1 MRSPYAVRRPVEN
14 DYLVR
19 ERDRRRARD
28 LLGVG
33 VAVLMLGVGLLAYT
47 WIHIEITASGY
58 RVDTLEKELHG
69 LQQEER
75 RLQLE
80 AGYLSRPERIEN
92 RARGELEMRPPKLSQ
107 TLFYEELV
115 P

>member
-19 ERDRRRARD
+19 ERDRRLARE

-33 VAVLMLGVGLLAYT
+33 IAVLLLGVGLLAYT
-47 WIHIEITASGY
+47 WIHIEITAAGY
-58 RVDTLEKELHG
+58 RVDTLEKELHS

-80 AGYLSRPERIEN
+80 ATYLSRPERIEN
-92 RARGELEMRPPKLSQ
+92 RARGELDMRPPSLEQ
-107 TLFYEELV
+107 TLFYKELV

>member
-28 LLGVG
+28 LLAVG
-33 VAVLMLGVGLLAYT
+33 GTVLMLGVGLLAYT
-47 WIHIEITASGY
+47 WIHIEITAVGY
-58 RVDTLEKELHG
+58 RVDTLGKELHQ

-92 RARGELEMRPPKLSQ
+92 RARGELDMRPPSLEQ